1 MDNLDRKDKFE
12 EYDKGKILASI
23 RMIPDQLE
31 QAWEEV
37 GNLEIPEKYFNS
49 KNVVV
54 CGMGGS
60 ALGGR
65 IVDSL
70 LSSRVNIP
78 IEIFTEYDIPY
89 YVNKDTLLVA
99 CSYSGDTEE
108 TVNAVK
114 EAELKNADIF
124 IVSTGGTLGD
134 MAKEKKIPS
143 YIYKPRS
150 NPSGQPRMGLG
161 YSIFSILAILSK
173 LKMLHIQ
180 DHEVFK
186 LATHLREVIKDFD
199 IDSSSHNNVA
209 KNFSKKLLNKL
220 PVIVSSEHLKGVTH
234 AFKNQLNENSKTF
247 SVLFDIPELNHH
259 LMEGLAHP
267 KKARELLQFVF
278 FESVNYRSDIR
289 KRYKVT
295 QDVIQANGYPYNTY
309 YSKTKDTLEE
319 IFEILIFGSFVS
331 FYLAYMNN
339 EDVSEIPWVD
349 YFKAKLQKI

>member
-1 MDNLDRKDKFE
+1 MDNLDNKEKFE

-23 RMIPDQLE
+23 RMLPDQME
-31 QAWEEV
+31 QAWSEV
-37 GNLEIPEKYFNS
+37 NELQIPDSYFNS
-49 KNVVV
+49 RNVVI

-65 IVDSL
+65 IIDSL

-78 IEIFTEYDIPY
+78 IEIFTEFDVPY
-89 YVNKDTLLVA
+89 YANKDTLLIVS
-99 CSYSGDTEE
+99 SYSGNTTE
-108 TVNAVK
+108 TLNALS
-114 EAELKNADIF
+114 ESELKNADSF
-124 IVSTGGTLGD
+124 IITTGGKL
-134 MAKEKKIPS
+134 KEVAESKNIPS
-143 YIYKPRS
+143 YVFNPIA

-186 LATHLREVIKDFD
+186 LASHLREVIQDFD
-199 IDSSSHNNVA
+199 IESTSSQNVA
-209 KNFSKKLLNKL
+209 KNFSRKLQNKI

-234 AFKNQLNENSKTF
+234 AFKNQLNENAKNF
-247 SVLFDIPELNHH
+247 AIGFDIPELNHH

-278 FESVNYRSDIR
+278 FESENYKDDVR

-295 QDVIQANGYPYNTY
+295 EDVIQANGYPFNSYV
-309 YSKTKDTLEE
+309 SKTKDSLSE

-331 FYLAYMNN
+331 FYLAFLNK